1 MPPEA
6 SEPFIFVLAEVVV
19 WFIGG
24 AAIGIGIGATM
35 DFIRKRAN
43 ARLAARRAA
52 ELDERLARRGVSPD
66 RQKIVRLC
74 ECGHGANYH
83 TRREWGCYDYDDAKD
98 RFCRCQQF
106 TPHPPLFDEL
116 AEPDAFEDRED
127 PSSTIGRAS

>member
-6 SEPFIFVLAEVVV
+6 SEPFIFVLAEVVA

-24 AAIGIGIGATM
+24 AAIGIGIGAVVN
-35 DFIRKRAN
+35 FVVRFVAKRAN

-52 ELDERLARRGVSPD
+52 ELDERLARHGV
-66 RQKIVRLC
+66 
-74 ECGHGANYH
+74 
-83 TRREWGCYDYDDAKD
+83 
-98 RFCRCQQF
+98 F

>member
-6 SEPFIFVLAEVVV
+6 SEPFIFILAEIVA

-24 AAIGIGIGATM
+24 AAIGIGIGAVAN
-35 DFIRKRAN
+35 FVVCFVAKRAN

-52 ELDERLARRGVSPD
+52 ELDARDGIAPD
-66 RQKIVRLC
+66 RQKIARLC
-74 ECGHGANYH
+74 KCGHPASWHGNGRY
-83 TRREWGCYDYDDAKD
+83 GCYSPKVDGICDCE
-98 RFCRCQQF
+98 FF
-106 TPHPPLFDEL
+106 VPHPPLFDEL